1 MAEIDV
7 YDFDYLAGQ
16 AQAAQA
22 VAADVTAQASA
33 IVATGTT
40 AQVIGFNASGQ
51 PEAKSVGGN
60 GNGVTLAFSGNTLQ
74 VNADQD
80 LKTSGKPT
88 FAGIKID
95 STGTIIEAVLYGSV
109 TLDFPSTAAQQSSDL
124 TVTVTGAA
132 DGDPVF
138 LGVPNAA
145 VNANSCYTAWV
156 SAANTV
162 SVRFSNYSAGA
173 IDPASATFK
182 VAVFKF

>member
-1 MAEIDV
+1 MAKIDV
-7 YDFDYLAGQ
+7 YDFDYLAGGS
-16 AQAAQA
+16 QAAQDA
-22 VAADVTAQASA
+22 AADVTAQASA

-40 AQVIGFNASGQ
+40 AQIVGFNVSGQ

-74 VNADQD
+74 ANADQD
-80 LKTSGKPT
+80 LKTSGKPE

-95 STGTIIEAVLYGSV
+95 SSGTMIEAVLYGSAA
-109 TLDFPSTAAQQSSDL
+109 LDFPNTAAQSSSDL
-124 TVTVTGAA
+124 TLTVTGAA

-138 LGVPNAA
+138 LGAPNTA
-145 VNANSCYTAWV
+145 VNANSNYTAWV

-162 SVRFSNYSAGA
+162 SVRFSNFSAAA

-182 VAVFKF
+182 VVVFKF